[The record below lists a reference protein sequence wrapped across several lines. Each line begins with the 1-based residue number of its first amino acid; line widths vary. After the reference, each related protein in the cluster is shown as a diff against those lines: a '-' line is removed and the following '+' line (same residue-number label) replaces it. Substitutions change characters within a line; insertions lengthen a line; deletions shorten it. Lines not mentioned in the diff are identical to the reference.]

1 MSRWL
6 SLNSDVKVTQN
17 HVHTSESRKRE
28 TRLKESVVDAS
39 PPGHNAILLSLH
51 RGLCFTANGPG

>member
-17 HVHTSESRKRE
+17 QVHTSEGRE
-28 TRLKESVVDAS
+28 YMRLKESVVVAS
-39 PPGHNAILLSLH
+39 PPGHKAAPPSLH
-51 RGLCFTANGPG
+51 RGLCFTANGLG

>member
-17 HVHTSESRKRE
+17 QVHTSESRE
-28 TRLKESVVDAS
+28 YMRLKESVVVAS
-39 PPGHNAILLSLH
+39 PPGHKAAPPSLH
-51 RGLCFTANGPG
+51 